1 MDQGQARYGCTRGLF
16 SACKADAMLHRGTP
30 EYADDMGETL
40 DLTVL
45 GGWWGSGKRGGKIGS
60 LLCGLRNEQDPGEDG
75 SPPT

>member
-1 MDQGQARYGCTRGLF
+1 
-16 SACKADAMLHRGTP
+16 MLHRGTP